1 MLLWNKS
8 QLDLLSYESTCCQAV
23 RRLYKK
29 KNYSEILAVRIFVLL
44 LSMNYIKYQIHNLM
58 GIVANVLKKNR
69 LFMYVEVCVYM
80 WAEISQQ
87 FVWIRY
93 RIGYFRTRSNFR
105 LKSLKGK

>member
-1 MLLWNKS
+1 
-8 QLDLLSYESTCCQAV
+8 
-23 RRLYKK
+23 
-29 KNYSEILAVRIFVLL
+29 
-44 LSMNYIKYQIHNLM
+44 M

-93 RIGYFRTRSNFR
+93 GIGYFRTRSNFR